1 MTTKAIAVSGAIYDR
16 AQETAAAD
24 GTTVEQ
30 PATKAIERDLAR
42 RWLEHVGREEDERRG
57 AMTDAD
63 VETVVARAVQE
74 SRTRL

>member
-16 AQETAAAD
+16 AQETAAD